1 MKAGSGTIGE
11 TMKALGL
18 MSGTS
23 LDGIDLAVIESDG
36 TLVTGLGPALTVPHL
51 ATTRAACREA
61 SRLAATGARGDAVP
75 AAIAEAEQRITEA
88 HRLAI
93 HHFLKTTGETA
104 IELIGFHGQT
114 ILHRPAER
122 LTWQIGDAQVLADE
136 FGLPV
141 IGQMRLADVEAGGQ
155 GAPLVPLYHQALARR
170 VRGAVAILNL
180 GGVGNVTWIHGD
192 EEPVAFDTGPGNA
205 LIDDWALQHTGI
217 PIDRDGALAARG
229 RVHGDVLAAM
239 MDHPYFDLPA
249 PKSID
254 RDDFTLGAVRGLSA
268 ADGAATLTAFTAETI
283 AAARVHFPSAVSR
296 FLVTGGGRLNLTLMA
311 MLEKRLGVPV
321 SPVEAEGWRGDSLEA
336 EAFAFLAVRSLK
348 GLPLSVPGTT
358 GVPRPLTGGQLFRP
372 SRMSR

>member
-1 MKAGSGTIGE
+1 M
-11 TMKALGL
+11 MKALGL

-36 TLVTGLGPALTVPHL
+36 SRVTAFGPALTVPHL
-51 ATTRAACREA
+51 PTTRAACREA
-61 SRLAATGARGDAVP
+61 SRLAATCARGDAVP
-75 AAIAEAEQRITEA
+75 AAIIEAEQRVTEA

-93 HHFLKTTGETA
+93 HHFLKTTGETG

-155 GAPLVPLYHQALARR
+155 GAPLVPLYHQALVRGVR
-170 VRGAVAILNL
+170 GTRGAVAILNL
-180 GGVGNVTWIHGD
+180 GGVGNVTWIRGD

-205 LIDDWALQHTGI
+205 LIDDWALRHTGI
-217 PIDRDGALAARG
+217 PLDRDGALAARG

-249 PKSID
+249 PKSLD

-268 ADGAATLTAFTAETI
+268 ADGAATLTAFTAETV
-283 AAARVHFPSAVSR
+283 AAAQAWFPSAVSR
-296 FLVTGGGRLNLTLMA
+296 FLVTGGGRLNPTLMA

-321 SPVEAEGWRGDSLEA
+321 LPVEAEGWRGDSLEA

-358 GVPRPLTGGQLFRP
+358 GVPRPLTGGQLLRP

>member
-1 MKAGSGTIGE
+1 M
-11 TMKALGL
+11 MKALGL

-36 TLVTGLGPALTVPHL
+36 SRVTAFGPALTVPHL
-51 ATTRAACREA
+51 PTSRAACREA
-61 SRLAATGARGDAVP
+61 SRLAATWARGDAVP
-75 AAIAEAEQRITEA
+75 AAIIEAEQRTTEA

-93 HHFLKTTGETA
+93 HHFLKTTGETG

-155 GAPLVPLYHQALARR
+155 GAPLVPLYHQALVRGIR
-170 VRGAVAILNL
+170 GVRGAVAILNL
-180 GGVGNVTWIHGD
+180 GGVGNVTWIRGD

-205 LIDDWALQHTGI
+205 LIDDWALRHTGI
-217 PIDRDGALAARG
+217 PVDRDGALAARG

-249 PKSID
+249 PKSLD

-283 AAARVHFPSAVSR
+283 AAARARFPSAVSR
-296 FLVTGGGRLNLTLMA
+296 FLVTGGGRLNPTLMA

-321 SPVEAEGWRGDSLEA
+321 LPVEAEGWRGDSLEA

-358 GVPRPLTGGQLFRP
+358 GVPRPLTGGQLLRP